1 MNTFFDESG
10 LLNIDDL
17 ILEQPSFKTIMA
29 DGIVT
34 EEELNEQSKRIIDLL
49 IAIEKNA
56 SPEMI
61 EKISE
66 LLAEISV
73 LIAARSIFNKQQAP
87 IQ

>member
-17 ILEQPSFKTIMA
+17 ILEQPSYKKIMA

-34 EEELNEQSKRIIDLL
+34 EEELNEQSSQIIGLL
-49 IAIEKNA
+49 REIEKTA
-56 SPEMI
+56 TPEMI
-61 EKISE
+61 GQISK

-73 LIAARSIFNKQQAP
+73 LIAARSFYEKQQ
-87 IQ
+87 QS